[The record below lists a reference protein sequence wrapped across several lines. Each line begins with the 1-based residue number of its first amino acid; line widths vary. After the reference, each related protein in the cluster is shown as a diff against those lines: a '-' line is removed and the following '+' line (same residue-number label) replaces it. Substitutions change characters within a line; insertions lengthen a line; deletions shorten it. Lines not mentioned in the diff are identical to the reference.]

1 MPLSRLRLSGYFHVF
16 FLVLVLAL
24 GAVPAGAKAEGLLW
38 RVQSEK
44 HVAWLWGSIHFGRP
58 DMNPLPPAARKAFN
72 QSPVLVV
79 EADVTSPES
88 MRQVVD
94 MYNLGL
100 LPAGDELKR
109 HLSPRT
115 MAEIQKQK
123 VDLVPLNRFR
133 PWLAAISLEAAAL
146 QRAGLTEDQGVDIQ
160 ILKMAKNTKT
170 IKELEGMKAQMEMFT
185 GMSAEEQEQLLY
197 HTLLS
202 LPRLAAEMDQMMD
215 AWEQGDV
222 EAMTEMVFGDLN
234 EHPDLEPMFQRL
246 FGDRNRLMADRI
258 ESYLETGPNHF
269 VVVGAGHLLG
279 PEGLPALLERKGF
292 KVARP

>member
-1 MPLSRLRLSGYFHVF
+1 
-16 FLVLVLAL
+16 
-24 GAVPAGAKAEGLLW
+24 
-38 RVQSEK
+38 
-44 HVAWLWGSIHFGRP
+44 
-58 DMNPLPPAARKAFN
+58 
-72 QSPVLVV
+72 
-79 EADVTSPES
+79 
-88 MRQVVD
+88 
-94 MYNLGL
+94 
-100 LPAGDELKR
+100 
-109 HLSPRT
+109 
-115 MAEIQKQK
+115 
-123 VDLVPLNRFR
+123 
-133 PWLAAISLEAAAL
+133 
-146 QRAGLTEDQGVDIQ
+146 
-160 ILKMAKNTKT
+160 
-170 IKELEGMKAQMEMFT
+170 MKAQMEMFT

-222 EAMTEMVFGDLN
+222 EAMTEMVFGDLD